1 MRRGILHRIGNWGPV
16 VLYLGLIFY
25 LSSLSDVSWAGG
37 TPDWASHSLEYMG
50 LAILLARALNDGFDR
65 PAPPGRLALTF
76 LLCVAYAVLDEV
88 HQMFVPD
95 RFADY
100 RDVLADA
107 AGAGMG
113 LLGLYLAGRLLTGRR
128 TA

>member
-1 MRRGILHRIGNWGPV
+1 MRRGILHGIGNWGPV

-25 LSSLSDVSWAGG
+25 LSSLSDVSWAGS
-37 TPDWASHSLEYMG
+37 TPDWASHSLEYLG
-50 LAILLARALNDGFDR
+50 LAILLARALNDGFER
-65 PAPPGRLALTF
+65 PAPVGRLALTF
-76 LLCVAYAVLDEV
+76 VLCVAYAGLDEV

-107 AGAGMG
+107 AGAAMG
-113 LLGLYLAGRLLTGRR
+113 LLGLYLAGRLFTGRR